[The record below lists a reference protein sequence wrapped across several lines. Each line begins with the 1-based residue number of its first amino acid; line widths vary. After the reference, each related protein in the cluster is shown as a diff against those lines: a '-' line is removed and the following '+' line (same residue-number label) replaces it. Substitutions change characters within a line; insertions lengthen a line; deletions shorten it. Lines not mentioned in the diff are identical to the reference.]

1 MINWEQAQKDGGG
14 NFAQMADPGQYEVE
28 VGDIQIRE
36 SKNAQGGTTYWLEL
50 EFLEDEKNNIRYPKI
65 SHAIS
70 RKNVNWTAWNFMNML
85 KEFGISEEKAKQAI
99 ENCES
104 KKNEKDIIAT
114 YLSTF
119 DRAIAKSPKVKI
131 EVFEDDKINPNSG
144 RPYMRADFANRNIA
158 FGRGNS
164 AKKAEVVSPDSI
176 LDEGEEIKLDE
187 IPF

>member
-1 MINWEQAQKDGGG
+1 MSINWEQAQKDGGG
-14 NFAQMADPGQYEVE
+14 NFAQMATSGQYEVE
-28 VGDIQIRE
+28 VADLNIRE
-36 SKNAQGGTTYWLEL
+36 SKNSQGGTTYWMEL
-50 EFLEDEKNNIRYPKI
+50 QFEEKDGTRYPKI

-70 RKNVNWTAWNFMNML
+70 RKNLNWTAWHFMNML

-104 KKNEKDIIAT
+104 KKSEKDIIAT

-119 DRAIAKSPKVKI
+119 DRAITKSPKVKI
-131 EVFEDDKINPNSG
+131 EVFEDDNINPNTG
-144 RPYMRADFANRNIA
+144 RPYMRADFANRAIA

-164 AKKAEVVSPDSI
+164 AKKVETVSADSI
-176 LDEGEEIKLDE
+176 IEDGEEIKMDE

>member
-1 MINWEQAQKDGGG
+1 MSINWNEAEKAAGG
-14 NFAQMADPGQYEVE
+14 NFARMAEPGFYEVE
-28 VGDIQIRE
+28 VNDLNIRE
-36 SKNAQGGTTYWLEL
+36 SKNAQGATTYWMEM
-50 EFLEDEKNNIRYPKI
+50 EFEEQDGTRFPKL

-70 RKNVNWTAWNFMNML
+70 RKNLNWTAYHFMTML

-104 KKNEKDIIAT
+104 KKSEKDVIAA

-119 DRAIAKSPKVKI
+119 DRAIAKNPKVNI

-144 RPYMRADFANRNIA
+144 RPYMRADFKNQSLA
-158 FGRGNS
+158 FGRSTKRAEATS
-164 AKKAEVVSPDSI
+164 ADSI
-176 LDEGEEIKLDE
+176 IDEGEQVGLSD

>member
-1 MINWEQAQKDGGG
+1 MAIDWGKAEEAAGG
-14 NFAQMADPGQYEVE
+14 NFARMAEPGTYKVT
-28 VGDIQIRE
+28 VADLNVRE
-36 SKNAQGGTTYWLEL
+36 SKNAQGATTYWLEM
-50 EFLEDEKNNIRYPKI
+50 EFEENDGIRYPKL

-70 RKNVNWTAWNFMNML
+70 RKNLNWTAYHFMTML

-104 KKNEKDIIAT
+104 KKSEKDIIAT

-119 DRAIAKSPKVKI
+119 DRAIAKNPEVEI

-144 RPYMRADFANRNIA
+144 RPYMRADFKNPKLA
-158 FGRGNS
+158 FGRGGNT
-164 AKKAEVVSPDSI
+164 KKAETVSAESI
-176 LDEGEEIKLDE
+176 VEDGEQIDLSE

>member
-1 MINWEQAQKDGGG
+1 MINWEQAQKDGGE
-14 NFAQMADPGQYEVE
+14 NFARMAEPGLYEVE
-28 VGDIQIRE
+28 VADIEVRE

-50 EFLEDEKNNIRYPKI
+50 QFEEKDGTRFPKI

-70 RKNVNWTAWNFMNML
+70 RKNLNWTAWHFMNML
-85 KEFGISEEKAKQAI
+85 KEFGISEDKAKQAI

-104 KKNEKDIIAT
+104 KKSEKDIIAT

-131 EVFEDDKINPNSG
+131 EVFEDDKINPNTG
-144 RPYMRADFANRNIA
+144 RPYMRADFANSSIA

-164 AKKAEVVSPDSI
+164 TKKAETVSADSI
-176 LDEGEEIKLDE
+176 VEDGEQIDLTD

>member
-1 MINWEQAQKDGGG
+1 MSINWEQAQKDGGG
-14 NFAQMADPGQYEVE
+14 NFAQMANPGQYEVE
-28 VGDIQIRE
+28 VSDLTVRE
-36 SKNAQGGTTYWLEL
+36 SKNSQGGTTYWMEIQF
-50 EFLEDEKNNIRYPKI
+50 EENDGTRYPKI

-70 RKNVNWTAWNFMNML
+70 RKNVNWTAWHFMNML

-104 KKNEKDIIAT
+104 KKSEKDIIAT

-131 EVFEDDKINPNSG
+131 EVFEDDNINPNTG
-144 RPYMRADFANRNIA
+144 RPYMRADFANRKIA

-164 AKKAEVVSPDSI
+164 TKKAEVVSPDSL

>member
-14 NFAQMADPGQYEVE
+14 NFARMAEPGLYEVE
-28 VGDIQIRE
+28 VADIEVRE

-50 EFLEDEKNNIRYPKI
+50 QFEEKDGTRFPKI

-70 RKNVNWTAWNFMNML
+70 RKNLNWTAWHFMNML
-85 KEFGISEEKAKQAI
+85 KEFGISEDKAKQAI

-104 KKNEKDIIAT
+104 KKSEKDIIAT

-131 EVFEDDKINPNSG
+131 EVFEDDKINPNTG
-144 RPYMRADFANRNIA
+144 RPYMRADFANSSIA

-164 AKKAEVVSPDSI
+164 TKKAETVSADSI
-176 LDEGEEIKLDE
+176 VEDGEQIDLTD

>member
-1 MINWEQAQKDGGG
+1 MSIDWEQAQKDGGG
-14 NFAQMADPGQYEVE
+14 NFARMATPGQYDVE
-28 VGDIQIRE
+28 VSDLNIRE
-36 SKNAQGGTTYWLEL
+36 SKNSQGGTTYWMEL
-50 EFLEDEKNNIRYPKI
+50 QFEEKDGTRFPKI

-70 RKNVNWTAWNFMNML
+70 RKNLNWTAWHFMNIL

-104 KKNEKDIIAT
+104 KKSEKDIIAT

-119 DRAIAKSPKVKI
+119 DRAIAKSPNVKI
-131 EVFEDDKINPNSG
+131 EVFEDDNINPNNG
-144 RPYMRADFANRNIA
+144 LPYMRADFANRNIA

-164 AKKAEVVSPDSI
+164 AKKAEPAPGDSI
-176 LDEGEEIKLDE
+176 IDEGEQIAIDE